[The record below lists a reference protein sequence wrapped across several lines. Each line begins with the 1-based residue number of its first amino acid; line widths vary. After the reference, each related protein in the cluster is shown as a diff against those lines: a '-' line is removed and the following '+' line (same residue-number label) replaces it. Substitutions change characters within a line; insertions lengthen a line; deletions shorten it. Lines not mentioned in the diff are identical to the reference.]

1 MSSADITM
9 TNNYWNMLRN
19 LNDEVKL
26 RLASMLTA
34 SVVEHR
40 DKSVSEKVS
49 ITEAMVKKYAGAWEE
64 DDRTSDEIISDVYA
78 SRSSKPV
85 IDFSL

>member
-1 MSSADITM
+1 
-9 TNNYWNMLRN
+9 MLRN

-34 SVVEHR
+34 SVVEHKN
-40 DKSVSEKVS
+40 KSVSEKDS
-49 ITEAMVKKYAGAWEE
+49 LTDAMIKKYAGAWE
-64 DDRTSDEIISDVYA
+64 DDCTFDEIISDVYA

>member
-1 MSSADITM
+1 MSSADITI
-9 TNNYWNMLRN
+9 TNNYWNTLRN

-34 SVVEHR
+34 SVVEHKN
-40 DKSVSEKVS
+40 KSVSEKDS
-49 ITEAMVKKYAGAWEE
+49 LTDAMIKKYAGAWE

>member
-49 ITEAMVKKYAGAWEE
+49 ITEAMVKKYAAWE

>member
-19 LNDEVKL
+19 LKDEVKL

-49 ITEAMVKKYAGAWEE
+49 ITEAMVKKYAGAWE

>member
-34 SVVEHR
+34 SVVEHKN
-40 DKSVSEKVS
+40 KSVSEKVS
-49 ITEAMVKKYAGAWEE
+49 ITEAMVKKYAGAWE

>member
-1 MSSADITM
+1 MSSADITI

-34 SVVEHR
+34 SVVEH
-40 DKSVSEKVS
+40 KNMSVSEKVS
-49 ITEAMVKKYAGAWEE
+49 ITEAMVKNMLGLGKM
-64 DDRTSDEIISDVYA
+64 IVHLM
-78 SRSSKPV
+78 K
-85 IDFSL
+85 